1 MKKLRLSR
9 ATLSL
14 VAPLLILLFLVV
26 GPILH
31 PRRLVGFA
39 STATPSPGP
48 TSANVQVGFITTI
61 TGVPPSG
68 LQNVFLNVIAVR
80 LNPKPKPG
88 VKNQGIPNEGD
99 PAWKAI
105 PVPLGVGLGLS
116 GKPGDLQIDMIA
128 GQGKFQTFNT
138 APIRPN
144 SYSSVEVVLDTAVPG
159 NIVPICSSGGGAIE
173 GCANYPMVLQNPGN
187 QISFISANQIVTA
200 KNTLTQLPL
209 QLNLQIVSK
218 PTAPNAPYVVNVTAA
233 PAPNNASQFLASVS
247 GSVGPASSN
256 FTSKNTIRHL
266 EVSAE
271 LAGTNTI
278 VATSEVNGLGQ
289 YTLFLPASS
298 DLGTLYDFFV
308 SGGAATYEAARGVPG
323 SAGGLMFPGQSY
335 ALNFNNVVGGQTV
348 GTIGGKITDFCTQSP
363 QTPLPGAT
371 LEILQAPDGST
382 ADCATSPAS
391 CVSVAFANSDNGGR
405 YPLPGT
411 FQEPNYFNNVPVL
424 STPYTVQISAP
435 GYDSQ
440 TIQAIPSGNTSGVNG
455 GNCPAGVDAPNC
467 DFALTTSYITGN
479 VSLTAAPLTSNS
491 TDVQVFAEQSGS
503 NNLVSALPV
512 PLLFNAGQ
520 SSLSYSINVPS
531 QISSFDLFAS
541 AADLFDGQPDPY
553 PGHSIV
559 VQSAVAGAGAA
570 CATAT
575 ASPFPQMDCTGHAS
589 LSGTAINPDSG
600 TTVELLEDGVA
611 LMQSAVGPAT
621 PAPSVGNTWSFCAPP
636 PPLNHSYSVQR
647 LEQGAPVGAPAMVAA
662 MATPMP
668 TNSPCPTTCF
678 NQGSTSPSN
687 GSCPGLCG
695 TTIQPPL

>member
-1 MKKLRLSR
+1 MRLSR

-14 VAPLLILLFLVV
+14 VAPLLIVSFLVI

-31 PRRLVGFA
+31 SRRLLGA
-39 STATPSPGP
+39 ATATPSPGP

-68 LQNVFLNVIAVR
+68 LQNVFLNVVAVR

-99 PAWKAI
+99 ASWKAI

-128 GQGKFQTFNT
+128 GQSKFQTFNT

-159 NIVPICSSGGGAIE
+159 NIVPVCSSGGGAIE

-209 QLNLQIVSK
+209 QLNLAIVSK
-218 PTAPNAPYVVNVTAA
+218 PTAPNAPYVVNVTTG

-271 LAGTNTI
+271 LAGTNSI
-278 VATSEVNGLGQ
+278 VATSEVNGSGQ
-289 YTLFLPASS
+289 YTLFLPASA
-298 DLGTLYDFFV
+298 DLGSLYDFFV

-323 SAGGLMFPGQSY
+323 SAGGLMFPGHAYTQ
-335 ALNFNNVVGGQTV
+335 NFNNVVGDQTV
-348 GTIGGKITDFCTQSP
+348 GTIGGKITDFCSKL
-363 QTPLPGAT
+363 PLPGAT
-371 LEILQAPDGST
+371 LEILQAPDGSS
-382 ADCATSPAS
+382 ANCATSPAS

-411 FQEPNYFNNVPVL
+411 FQEPNYLNNVPEL
-424 STPYTVQISAP
+424 PTPYTVQITAP

-440 TIQAIPSGNTSGVNG
+440 IIQAIPSGNPSGVNG
-455 GNCPAGVDAPNC
+455 GQCADSNVDPPNC

-479 VSLTAAPLTSNS
+479 VSLTAAPLPSNS
-491 TDVQVFAEQSGS
+491 TDVQVFAEQSGT
-503 NNLVSALPV
+503 NNLVSALNV
-512 PLLFNAGQ
+512 PLLFTSGQ
-520 SSLSYSINVPS
+520 QGPTSYTINVPS
-531 QISSFDLFAS
+531 QPGNFDLFAS

-559 VQSAVAGAGAA
+559 VEQKVAGAGAA
-570 CATAT
+570 CQTAT
-575 ASPFPQMDCTGHAS
+575 APDFDPMDCTGHAS
-589 LSGTAINPDSG
+589 IVGTAINPDSG
-600 TTVELLEDGVA
+600 TSVELLKGGVA

-636 PPLNHSYSVQR
+636 DDSYTLQR
-647 LEQGAPVGAPAMVAA
+647 LEQGAPSGPAATVTP

-678 NQGSTSPSN
+678 NAGSQSASSGT
-687 GSCPGLCG
+687 CPGLCG

>member
-14 VAPLLILLFLVV
+14 VAPLLILSFLVI

-31 PRRLVGFA
+31 SRLLLGA
-39 STATPSPGP
+39 ATATPSPGP

-61 TGVPPSG
+61 NGVPPSG
-68 LQNVFLNVIAVR
+68 LQNVFLNVVAVR

-88 VKNQGIPNEGD
+88 TKNQGIPNEGD
-99 PAWKAI
+99 ASWKAI

-116 GKPGDLQIDMIA
+116 GKPGDLQIDMLA

-138 APIRPN
+138 APVRPN
-144 SYSSVEVVLDTAVPG
+144 SYSSVEVVLDTVVPG
-159 NIVPICSSGGGAIE
+159 NIVPVCSSGGGAIE
-173 GCANYPMVLQNPGN
+173 GCANYPMVLQNAGS

-200 KNTLTQLPL
+200 KNALTQLPL
-209 QLNLQIVSK
+209 QLNLSIVSK
-218 PTAPNAPYVVNVTAA
+218 PTGPNSPYVVTVTAA

-247 GSVGPASSN
+247 GSVGPASAN
-256 FTSKNTIRHL
+256 INQRNTIRHL

-271 LAGTNTI
+271 IAGTNTI
-278 VATSEVNGLGQ
+278 VATSEVNGNGQ
-289 YTLFLPASS
+289 YTLFLPASA

-323 SAGGLMFPGQSY
+323 SPGGLMFPGQAY
-335 ALNFNNVVGGQTV
+335 TQNFENVVGDQTV
-348 GTIGGKITDFCTQSP
+348 GTIGGRITDFCQQSTK
-363 QTPLPGAT
+363 TPLPGAT
-371 LEILQAPDGST
+371 LEILQAPDGSS

-391 CVSVAFANSDNGGR
+391 CVSVGFANSDNGGR

-411 FQEPNYFNNVPVL
+411 FQEPNYFNNVPVVA
-424 STPYTVQISAP
+424 TPYTILITKP

-440 TIQAIPSGNTSGVNG
+440 IVQAVPSGNPSGTNG
-455 GNCPAGVDAPNC
+455 GQCSGSNVDPPNC
-467 DFALTTSYITGN
+467 DFALTTSYLTGN
-479 VSLTAAPLTSNS
+479 VPLTAAPLTSNS
-491 TDVQVFAEQSGS
+491 VDVQVFAEQSGT
-503 NNLVSALPV
+503 NNLMGALNV
-512 PLLFNAGQ
+512 PLLFQATQQNMP
-520 SSLSYSINVPS
+520 YTINVPS
-531 QISSFDLFAS
+531 QVASFDLFAS
-541 AADLFDGQPDPY
+541 AADLFDGVPDPY

-559 VQSAVAGAGAA
+559 VQPSVAGAGAA

-575 ASPFPQMDCTGHAS
+575 ASPFPAMDCTGHAS
-589 LSGTAINPDSG
+589 IVGTAINPDSG
-600 TTVELLEDGVA
+600 TSVELLKGGVA

-636 PPLNHSYSVQR
+636 DTYTLQR
-647 LEQGAPVGAPAMVAA
+647 LEQGVPTNSPAPVTPI
-662 MATPMP
+662 ATPMP

-678 NQGSTSPSN
+678 NQSSSSPSN
-687 GSCPGLCG
+687 GTCPGLCG